1 MARDNRARNQ
11 KDIVRLGSNKWRNRL
26 ERQGRLDKWDKAFKA
41 DPKAAMQALRGK
53 FKNNPYA
60 FAGALA
66 GGYEPATDGYVP
78 QPAQN
83 YTVTKTDNLQTIA
96 DQNKTDVDSLLAANS
111 DVNSIKPGMVL
122 NIPRRRDGLLSPTRD
137 GLPSN
142 AELGKAA
149 GEATPFMEAP
159 DNYRV
164 GEKANPV
171 FAPGRTG
178 FLGSSGVNV
187 QNAQPLPGQ
196 GTAWASRP
204 VPEAVQVANWNAAAA
219 IKNEFKFVTTPT
231 TPYRTNTVTPY
242 ARQLYQSGALNKPA
256 GTTIKPTLADLPANQ
271 YGNFI
276 TERNQYFKVTNNN
289 LRAKIDLLGQTPTP
303 AELKYLIE
311 TGQVKAGTVQ
321 GTASGTA
328 PDYTVAPGSGRWQG
342 HGGRRRGRWQSYPS
356 KQYVQQQQPSQS
368 NPFASNAGFGGL
380 VSWRI

>member
-122 NIPRRRDGLLSPTRD
+122 NIPRRRDDLLSPTRD

-149 GEATPFMEAP
+149 GEATPFKEAP
-159 DNYRV
+159 SLYNYRASERLSPPMLQGQAIYSGGSKINQTGTWSPNPINKIQTSSAW
-164 GEKANPV
+164 GEGIVLSREQA
-171 FAPGRTG
+171 
-178 FLGSSGVNV
+178 
-187 QNAQPLPGQ
+187 
-196 GTAWASRP
+196 TAKYYK
-204 VPEAVQVANWNAAAA
+204 QIN
-219 IKNEFKFVTTPT
+219 
-231 TPYRTNTVTPY
+231 TPYTPSPY
-242 ARQLYQSGALNKPA
+242 KPA
-256 GTTIKPTLADLPANQ
+256 PVMSKSPLGPPAPP
-271 YGNFI
+271 YSNFI
-276 TERNQYFKVTNNN
+276 SDRNQYFKVTNNN